1 MVIGCTT
8 KEILKEEN
16 RMDMASSILGTKIV
30 LLEIFMMAELM
41 DMELS
46 INQTDL

>member
-1 MVIGCTT
+1 
-8 KEILKEEN
+8 
-16 RMDMASSILGTKIV
+16 MDMASSILGTKIV
-30 LLEIFMMAELM
+30 LLEIFMMVELM